1 MRRIYVMLPSVES
14 CRSVVNE
21 LEESGLSDHRIHVV
35 GSLAYDLGGLPTANV
50 LQRSEVAHG
59 IEWGIGLGALAGLIG
74 AWLVVNFPPPGVVVQ
89 VSHWLYPV
97 LGIGGAVFGGI
108 VSALLAKGIP
118 SHKLAAFQRAIGEGQ
133 LLVMVDVPKPW
144 VDAIKASILKHHPE
158 ARIGVTQ
165 PPRAA

>member
-1 MRRIYVMLPSVES
+1 MRRIYVILPTVES
-14 CRSVVNE
+14 CRSVVKE
-21 LEESGLSDHRIHVV
+21 LEDSGLSDHRIHVI

-89 VSHWLYPV
+89 VSDWLYMV

-108 VSALLAKGIP
+108 VFALLAKGIP
-118 SHKLAAFQRAIGEGQ
+118 SHKLAGFERAIGQGQ
-133 LLVMVDVPKPW
+133 LLVMVDVPRPW
-144 VDAIKASILKHHPE
+144 VNATKASILKHHPE

-165 PPRAA
+165 PPRAV